1 MWVTRVDT
9 TLGVFSDKCEAIIVE
24 GFLGDTLVGTG
35 EALERY
41 PESITLERL
50 ITLDVSE
57 SERLIDVTDGEL
69 VSDGQLA
76 HQTVAT
82 IK

>member
-1 MWVTRVDT
+1 M
-9 TLGVFSDKCEAIIVE
+9 
-24 GFLGDTLVGTG
+24 GTG

>member
-1 MWVTRVDT
+1 M
-9 TLGVFSDKCEAIIVE
+9 
-24 GFLGDTLVGTG
+24 GTG

-41 PESITLERL
+41 SESITLERL
-50 ITLDVSE
+50 ITVDVSEE

-69 VSDGQLA
+69 VSEGQLP
-76 HQTVAT
+76 HQTAAT